1 MRVKATRANHM
12 SADRKRFD
20 AKQYHTPD
28 ERNFLSDAL
37 RDNLYQ
43 IMAEESA
50 SNAVRSP
57 QATAGPSTSQGT
69 VSAGPSNSQGAS
81 QESQS
86 PSGQVGGIT
95 GRDSAD
101 ALDDPEGGM
110 PDGVGPAGGNE
121 QEHDV
126 GGAGPDA
133 EENDE
138 PPSLRERFDFF
149 RQEALYG
156 LRGEDGESDSDVSSD
171 EDMGELDRRRGL
183 ERHVGRAKLRQLL
196 DADFPVRNR
205 NNDRPTQDPVRTFLT
220 DAEIDT
226 LEHYHC
232 WMLTSGTTEAFEL
245 HAMSHRRK
253 GTPIPSL
260 HVTRK
265 LSTIQTDG
273 LDFEVYDM
281 CPGSCVA
288 FLGQNAELDRC
299 PECNRSRYDASGNR
313 SVKKFRYIPFLPR
326 IQAMYGNPDIAD
338 QLRYRSDRV
347 KAVDRR
353 TGCGEHT
360 THRFSDLH
368 DGCEAAGQAKHCQ
381 DDRDC
386 VVAITTDG
394 SQLIPNRKASTG
406 WMVLIQILNLPPSDR
421 FAIKNHHFSLIVPGP
436 GQPKDLESFLWP
448 LCAELAH
455 LQEEGAWTWD
465 GAKKEWFLLRV
476 LLGGVYA
483 DQKGSVK
490 LSMHV
495 GGNGARGCRFCE
507 IRAVF
512 ADNDGSNA
520 YFPLRPMV
528 THTDRNQGRPSYD
541 PLKLPHRTKA
551 GYNEGI
557 DAARGLRGRRLA
569 DVVRQT
575 GMTALPLV
583 AFSRLFGSPYFFPI
597 DPFHLLHLNVPG
609 NVWKAWKTLGASP
622 DTPFGLSDTQRQSLG
637 LFIADNESRYP
648 SSFMSKAPRDIHLYG
663 KTNYRAVEWA
673 AVFHHFVP
681 PFLHEIGA
689 PAQILQMISTYI
701 QAVDMTLSRDGLTA
715 SEIETVRHK
724 FASFVKTWE
733 SIYASTDDG
742 LKWMTISVH
751 QILHVAD
758 QLIALGSVKAT
769 SQASCERYLGSVKK
783 NLRQYRFPYRVVE
796 NRALQKTRMFILGT
810 HHQELP
816 AWITDDFN
824 PMEKKQADKKRVE
837 GLGTVIRSSSHR
849 PLTDVEQ
856 RAETSALAQVPGDLL
871 YKRRYGRMTLSS
883 GDIVRSKRVEPDEFR
898 CASNVALINPV
909 TKRISFGEAVEFLFI
924 ETTEG
929 RWDTALVRLFAVT
942 ETFPTF
948 SVGQWSDD
956 YELVDVGHITEVVGV
971 LRSGI
976 HNYVVRKRA
985 WQASENGIED
995 TNDAQENGTGEPDG
1009 RQTED
1014 LDGEEE
1020 DDDDDSSGGSSSDE

>member
-57 QATAGPSTSQGT
+57 QATAGPSTSQGASQGVRSAPGQVGEGT
-69 VSAGPSNSQGAS
+69 GGVSAG
-81 QESQS
+81 
-86 PSGQVGGIT
+86 
-95 GRDSAD
+95 
-101 ALDDPEGGM
+101 ALENPDGGM
-110 PDGVGPAGGNE
+110 PDGVGSAEGDDQDQDAGGS
-121 QEHDV
+121 D
-126 GGAGPDA
+126 PDA
-133 EENDE
+133 GLPDEDVE

-149 RQEALYG
+149 RRESLYG
-156 LRGEDGESDSDVSSD
+156 RRGEDGESDSDSD
-171 EDMGELDRRRGL
+171 DASQENAGELNRRDGNGQ
-183 ERHVGRAKLRQLL
+183 HIGHAKLQQLL
-196 DADFPVRNR
+196 DADFPIRYR
-205 NNDRPTQDPVRTFLT
+205 NNDRPTEDPVQTFLT
-220 DAEIDT
+220 DSEIDT

-253 GTPIPSL
+253 GTDIPSL
-260 HVTRK
+260 HVTQK
-265 LSTIQTDG
+265 LTAIQTDG

-288 FLGQNAELDRC
+288 FLGQHAELDRC
-299 PECNRSRYDASGNR
+299 PECNRRRYDASGTR

-326 IQAMYGNPDIAD
+326 IQAMYGHPDIAQ
-338 QLRYRSDRV
+338 QLRYRSGRV
-347 KAVDRR
+347 KGADKR
-353 TGCGEHT
+353 TSGDEPT
-360 THRFSDLH
+360 YRFGDLH
-368 DGCEAAGQAKHCQ
+368 DGCEPVGQARHCQ

-386 VVAITTDG
+386 IVAITTDG

-622 DTPFGLSDTQRQSLG
+622 DTPFGLSETQRQSLG

-689 PAQILQMISTYI
+689 PPEILQMISTYV

-724 FASFVKTWE
+724 FASFVRTWE
-733 SIYASTDDG
+733 SIYAASDDG

-783 NLRQYRFPYRVVE
+783 NLKQYRYPYRVVE

-824 PMEKKQADKKRVE
+824 PLDKRRADKKRVE
-837 GLGTVIRSSSHR
+837 GLGTIIRSSSHR
-849 PLTDVEQ
+849 TLTDVEQ
-856 RAETSALAQVPGDLL
+856 RAEESALAQVPGDLL
-871 YKRRYGRMTLSS
+871 YKRRYGRLTLSS
-883 GDIVRSKRVEPDEFR
+883 GDVVRSKRVEPDELR
-898 CASNVALINPV
+898 CASNIAFINPV
-909 TKRISFGEAVEFLFI
+909 SKRASFGEAVEFMFI
-924 ETTEG
+924 ESTEG
-929 RWDTALVRLFAVT
+929 QWDTALVRLFAVT

-956 YELVDVGHITEVVGV
+956 YELVDVGHITEVIGV
-971 LRSGI
+971 LRSGN
-976 HNYVVRKRA
+976 HNYVVRKKV
-985 WQASENGIED
+985 WQASENGFEES
-995 TNDAQENGTGEPDG
+995 NEAQENGTGERDG

-1014 LDGEEE
+1014 SDDEEN
-1020 DDDDDSSGGSSSDE
+1020 DDDDDSSEGSSSDE